1 MMREAEVVVV
11 FVTGPDEAALEAL
24 AARVVEE
31 GLAACVN
38 LIPRVRSVYRW
49 DGEVHHEDE
58 ALAVLKTTRPAI
70 AALRDR
76 VHELHPYDLPEFLVL
91 PVETGSEAYLGWV
104 ADGVTPAPE
113 DREDDGQA

>member
-1 MMREAEVVVV
+1 MGDAGVVVV
-11 FVTGPDEAALEAL
+11 LVTGPDTASLEAL
-24 AARVVEE
+24 ADTIVGE

-49 DGEVHHEDE
+49 EGEVHHDDE

-70 AALRDR
+70 DALRDR

-91 PVETGSEAYLGWV
+91 PVETGSAAYLDWV
-104 ADGVTPAPE
+104 EGGVRGAPD
-113 DREDDGQA
+113 DREADGQA